1 MPFSM
6 EVETEHKLS
15 FFDIEVTRL
24 TQFNTKLTFLKR
36 TFPKIGFP
44 EKFID
49 QCFKRFLD
57 NTNLVEK
64 VETIKRK
71 KQLKK
76 ASAPIVRGIGGKNG
90 RSPVIGDNSMKL
102 GMCLI

>member
-6 EVETEHKLS
+6 EVETENKLS

-36 TFPKIGFP
+36 TFPKIGLP

-64 VETIKRK
+64 KYQ
-71 KQLKK
+71 QLKK
-76 ASAPIVRGIGGKNG
+76 ASAPIVRGIGEKNG
-90 RSPVIGDNSMKL
+90 RSRAIRGNSMKL